1 MVKIAVYPPNSLILA
16 DLLERKGHT
25 PLVLQKQIRQKIKDP
40 EIDSPPMNI
49 TEDDPIKGLKYAAI
63 EVPSGVRG
71 RMSIIG
77 PLIDEAEAAIVVDG
91 APYGFGCIGCARTNE
106 LSIFLLRNKGIPVLE
121 LNYPTNQDET
131 YVMVNEINE
140 FLVSCGTEYSGI
152 QKEIEKAANKF
163 GAEIVLPEIDLDYID
178 ESYEKFGFSAQSS
191 SLKLMI
197 ARAMAIVEGRS
208 KPDAVFIATCFR
220 CAEAALV
227 RNEVRRFIQNNTRI
241 PVVTY
246 SFTERTKADELFIRM
261 EALATT
267 VTRRSIL
274 AREKQEG
281 LTLGLDSG
289 STTTKAVLMENNQV
303 IGTGWTSTK
312 DIIES
317 AKTAAAEAF
326 ANTDYDWDD
335 VDGIGT
341 TGYGRFTMGQEFGAE
356 LIQEEL
362 SVNAKGAVYLA
373 DCQKGEATVLDIG
386 GMDNKVITVNN
397 GIPDNFTMG
406 GICAGASGRF
416 LDMTSRRLDV
426 DITELGPLAV
436 QGDWRKAMLNSYC
449 IVFGIQD
456 IVTTLAAGGSKADIA
471 AAACHSV
478 SEQVYEQQL
487 QEIDIRE
494 PLIQVG
500 GTSLISGLVEAVSET
515 LGGIEVIVPEY
526 SQHIGAVG
534 AALLVSGMGHRHDN
548 K

>member
-1 MVKIAVYPPNSLILA
+1 MVKIA
-16 DLLERKGHT
+16 
-25 PLVLQKQIRQKIKDP
+25 
-40 EIDSPPMNI
+40 
-49 TEDDPIKGLKYAAI
+49 
-63 EVPSGVRG
+63 
-71 RMSIIG
+71 
-77 PLIDEAEAAIVVDG
+77 
-91 APYGFGCIGCARTNE
+91 
-106 LSIFLLRNKGIPVLE
+106 
-121 LNYPTNQDET
+121 
-131 YVMVNEINE
+131 
-140 FLVSCGTEYSGI
+140 LVSCGTEYSGI

-208 KPDAVFIATCFR
+208 RPDAVFIATCFR

-303 IGTGWTSTK
+303 IGTGWTATK

-326 ANTDYDWDD
+326 GQTDYDWDD
-335 VDGIGT
+335 LDGIGT
-341 TGYGRFTMGQEFGAE
+341 TGYGRFTMGQEFKAE

-456 IVTTLAAGGSKADIA
+456 LVTTLAAGGSKADVA

-487 QEIDIRE
+487 QEIDIRN
-494 PLIQVG
+494 
-500 GTSLISGLVEAVSET
+500 
-515 LGGIEVIVPEY
+515 
-526 SQHIGAVG
+526 H
-534 AALLVSGMGHRHDN
+534 
-548 K
+548 

>member
-1 MVKIAVYPPNSLILA
+1 MVKIA
-16 DLLERKGHT
+16 
-25 PLVLQKQIRQKIKDP
+25 
-40 EIDSPPMNI
+40 
-49 TEDDPIKGLKYAAI
+49 
-63 EVPSGVRG
+63 
-71 RMSIIG
+71 
-77 PLIDEAEAAIVVDG
+77 
-91 APYGFGCIGCARTNE
+91 
-106 LSIFLLRNKGIPVLE
+106 
-121 LNYPTNQDET
+121 
-131 YVMVNEINE
+131 
-140 FLVSCGTEYSGI
+140 LVSCGTEYSGI

-267 VTRRSIL
+267 VTRRNIL

-303 IGTGWTSTK
+303 IGTGWTATK

-406 GICAGASGRF
+406 GICAGAS
-416 LDMTSRRLDV
+416 
-426 DITELGPLAV
+426 
-436 QGDWRKAMLNSYC
+436 
-449 IVFGIQD
+449 
-456 IVTTLAAGGSKADIA
+456 
-471 AAACHSV
+471 
-478 SEQVYEQQL
+478 
-487 QEIDIRE
+487 
-494 PLIQVG
+494 
-500 GTSLISGLVEAVSET
+500 
-515 LGGIEVIVPEY
+515 
-526 SQHIGAVG
+526 
-534 AALLVSGMGHRHDN
+534 
-548 K
+548 